1 MWPPKRKKTGRAIS
15 FSMFDGNSWGE
26 VLSGHNEAFRFAA
39 PPGRT
44 PFLFPIHHPRKL
56 LPEDLLGR
64 EPAIDSLRRNLDGFS
79 HDLPPLP
86 TLLYG
91 HRGTGK
97 TSTVAALWNEWNI
110 RKKESEPLRLLQV
123 DKPGIDYL
131 APLIDLLSTFP
142 QLFIVLLDDLAFGE
156 EDDSFRQMKAILDGG
171 IMASP
176 VNVALIVTSN
186 IRHLVSES
194 RQGLSDALH
203 PQETRDDALAL
214 YDRFGLTLFFDE
226 PDQETYFRLVL
237 SKAASAKLLSFVPDN
252 WLSLWTDWQKATQ
265 EVPSIPEDPVLLIL
279 TQAQRFSRDRGSR
292 SGRTAQQ
299 FVDLL
304 RRRMI

>member
-1 MWPPKRKKTGRAIS
+1 MLLPKKKKTGRAIS
-15 FSMFDGNSWGE
+15 FSMFEDGSWNE
-26 VLSGHNEAFRFAA
+26 VLGGHHEAFRLAA
-39 PPGRT
+39 PPGRN

-56 LPEDLLGR
+56 LPEDILGR
-64 EPAIDSLRRNLDGFS
+64 ETILDSLRRNLSGFS
-79 HDLPPLP
+79 HGLSPLP

-97 TSTVAALWNEWNI
+97 TSTVAALWNEWNL
-110 RKKESEPLRLLQV
+110 KKTASEPLRLLQV
-123 DKPGIDYL
+123 EKPGIGYL

-142 QLFIVLLDDLAFGE
+142 QFFILLLDDLVFGE

-171 IMASP
+171 IMATP

-226 PDQETYFRLVL
+226 PDQEGYFRLIL
-237 SKAASAKLLSFVPDN
+237 SKAVATKILPFVPDN
-252 WLSLWTDWQKATQ
+252 WLSLWADWQKATQ
-265 EVPSIPEDPVLLIL
+265 EVPAIPEDPLLLIL
-279 TQAQRFSRDRGSR
+279 TQGQRFSRDRGSR

-304 RRRMI
+304 RRNML